1 MMQQLKGFVNL
12 FITLVLNVV
21 LFSTLTY
28 HRYLHMFSECKSI
41 FASKVDFCDRKY
53 LQPNLILINKT
64 TIIFISFCNKI
75 NVDKNNL
82 YISILTIADNPTITL
97 DDDDAI
103 T

>member
-1 MMQQLKGFVNL
+1 MQQLKCRVNL
-12 FITLVLNVV
+12 FITWLLNVV

-28 HRYLHMFSECKSI
+28 HRYLHMFSECKST

-53 LQPNLILINKT
+53 LQPSLISIMKT
-64 TIIFISFCNKI
+64 TIIFICFGNKI

-82 YISILTIADNPTITL
+82 YISILTIADKPTITL